1 MNRMSQWIAVAFSTW
16 YTWLIYTANTWY
28 GTESQADL
36 VAWITWGLFILSLI
50 SYRLDSDTLVKLQHK
65 SHWIAACANVNVLAQ
80 IFLLVVTGHWVLAFV
95 RGISE
100 TIVRFEMDKAAGWM
114 GIGMRRR

>member
-1 MNRMSQWIAVAFSTW
+1 MDRSCIFNLVH
-16 YTWLIYTANTWY
+16 LVDLHCE
-28 GTESQADL
+28 TESQADL